1 MKLFKNILA
10 TIICGFGLI
19 AFLALIAG
27 ICVKIISLMSKIT
40 NVDPVLLVVILL
52 ALGVVFSV
60 GYVIADDM
68 GWIHSVIIQVTQEA
82 FDDIQKLKT
91 DIMTAENIL
100 QQLAIFE
107 QIKKISME
115 LNVTWKII

>member
-1 MKLFKNILA
+1 MD
-10 TIICGFGLI
+10 
-19 AFLALIAG
+19 
-27 ICVKIISLMSKIT
+27 KI
-40 NVDPVLLVVILL
+40 VVIQ
-52 ALGVVFSV
+52 
-60 GYVIADDM
+60 I
-68 GWIHSVIIQVTQEA
+68 TKEA